1 MGTARVRLGE
11 LLVEA
16 QIISREQLEEAL
28 RLQKQDN
35 RRIGTMLVEAGL
47 VSETQVT
54 QILSQQLSVP
64 WVSLYHIEFSRQLL
78 NLVSQELAE
87 RYCLV
92 PIFVRKVRG
101 LGQTLYVAMDDPSDE
116 KAQAEVS
123 QFSGLPVRSMIA
135 PPTDIRSAIR
145 AYYGAGK
152 DSSSLSEAVA
162 EIDAERATAER
173 LNRRSSHPAPAA
185 AETTAAVAPAAM
197 QAAEPTISNTNTAAP
212 AVETE

>member
-1 MGTARVRLGE
+1 MVTARVRLGE

-16 QIISREQLEEAL
+16 HIVTRAQLEDVLA
-28 RLQKQDN
+28 LQKKDG
-35 RRIGTMLVEAGL
+35 RRIGKLLVEHGL

-54 QILSQQLSVP
+54 QILSQQLRVP
-64 WVSLYHIEFSRQLL
+64 WVSLYHIDFSRQLL

-116 KAQAEVS
+116 KAQTDVA
-123 QFSGLPVRSMIA
+123 QFSGLPVRAMIA

-152 DSSSLSEAVA
+152 DSSSLSEAMA
-162 EIDAERATAER
+162 EAEAERASAER
-173 LNRRSSHPAPAA
+173 QNQPSAHAATEPAVVASPAA
-185 AETTAAVAPAAM
+185 S
-197 QAAEPTISNTNTAAP
+197 EPPPRSLRP
-212 AVETE
+212 